1 MPNILL
7 NAVLTRT
14 CPSLHARLP
23 WTAPNVGAGH
33 VRVTQKNEASEAP
46 AGAGASLSV
55 LATRPTGPASR
66 VRSAGLRPPLTPAP
80 HATIDPQKAEESQMS
95 EHSVG
100 PESRHE

>member
-1 MPNILL
+1 
-7 NAVLTRT
+7 
-14 CPSLHARLP
+14 
-23 WTAPNVGAGH
+23 

-80 HATIDPQKAEESQMS
+80 HATIDPQKAEESQKIDGRPFTQS
-95 EHSVG
+95 GDPPTPPRPLLVAVAAEGVS
-100 PESRHE
+100 

>member
-1 MPNILL
+1 M
-7 NAVLTRT
+7 
-14 CPSLHARLP
+14 
-23 WTAPNVGAGH
+23 
-33 VRVTQKNEASEAP
+33 RVTQKNEASEAP

-95 EHSVG
+95 EARKETDTPRARSAVVTKATTA
-100 PESRHE
+100 